1 MVQTTNDTELM
12 PVEGSKA
19 LSMLL
24 AAIGAIA
31 LATSIWMNARFGW
44 GLSPDFADRTALAVL
59 HALVDPAAAGITAA
73 GGLMVRWGW
82 RRQGMGALT
91 FAALLI
97 AYSMLSVSGFMSA
110 RIATTQSHDAV
121 MEVQK
126 SQLDWTLKSSI
137 MREVPR
143 EERRFLHDEARDL
156 SRKIEASL
164 SIIPDAQAASIASAL
179 GISVTKVQRGLV
191 MISSGVAQT
200 IKFVSFLIA
209 VTIWPQ
215 RHCAEKTV
223 ALSHEK
229 SRPFSDAASAS
240 MRPASAASIPAS
252 PASLQAASL
261 LTAHPLPASLAPCA
275 AMQKASPCSPA
286 IQKTASATSAS
297 KMPLDKLNEYL
308 GKHASGM
315 VPPLSQRQMALE
327 TGWHQSSVSRKMRQ
341 ILRRTTHRVAA
352 HPGKS
357 VGTASWQ

>member
-1 MVQTTNDTELM
+1 L
-12 PVEGSKA
+12 G
-19 LSMLL
+19 
-24 AAIGAIA
+24 G
-31 LATSIWMNARFGW
+31 

-82 RRQGMGALT
+82 RRQGLGVLT

-97 AYSMLSVSGFMSA
+97 AYSMLSVFGFMSA

-121 MEVQK
+121 VEVQK

-137 MREVPR
+137 MREVPK

-156 SRKIEASL
+156 SRKIESSL

-179 GISVTKVQRGLV
+179 GISVTKVQRALV

-200 IKFVSFLIA
+200 IKFVSFLVA
-209 VTIWPQ
+209 VTIWP
-215 RHCAEKTV
+215 RRRCAEKTV

-229 SRPFSDAASAS
+229 SRPLSDAASAS
-240 MRPASAASIPAS
+240 MRPASAASNPAS

-261 LTAHPLPASLAPCA
+261 LTAHALPASLAQCG
-275 AMQKASPCSPA
+275 AMQKASLASVSCSPA
-286 IQKTASATSAS
+286 MQKTTSATSAS

-308 GKHASGM
+308 GKYASGM

-341 ILRRTTHRVAA
+341 IMRLRAQGSRLSRATVSMRSLRH
-352 HPGKS
+352 KS
-357 VGTASWQ
+357 